1 MTTTAPVAQ
10 QSPISHTP
18 THFPPSHS
26 TLVDSLALNS
36 ADEALADLQPE
47 DSEGEEEGERPALT
61 LDQKVRELD

>member
-1 MTTTAPVAQ
+1 M
-10 QSPISHTP
+10 
-18 THFPPSHS
+18 
-26 TLVDSLALNS
+26 NS